1 MNPSRTPF
9 RAESIG
15 WMGVEDE
22 GRGTVDGLTFKARN
36 GTDAKNVLF
45 ALLKK
50 SLFLGCHGYL
60 HAIRLWTLV
69 HDCHYSLS
77 TAKSFR
83 ESLGLT
89 WGMRVNPKTNFF

>member
-50 SLFLGCHGYL
+50 VCFWVVTVFYTPLDFGRWYTTAITFLL
-60 HAIRLWTLV
+60 
-69 HDCHYSLS
+69 
-77 TAKSFR
+77 
-83 ESLGLT
+83 
-89 WGMRVNPKTNFF
+89 

>member
-22 GRGTVDGLTFKARN
+22 GRGTVDCLTVKARN
-36 GTDAKNVLF
+36 GADAKNVLF

-50 SLFLGCHGYL
+50 SLFLG
-60 HAIRLWTLV
+60 
-69 HDCHYSLS
+69 
-77 TAKSFR
+77 
-83 ESLGLT
+83 
-89 WGMRVNPKTNFF
+89 

>member
-22 GRGTVDGLTFKARN
+22 GEPLTAYPSKPGAVRMQRTFFS
-36 GTDAKNVLF
+36 LS
-45 ALLKK
+45 LKK
-50 SLFLGCHGYL
+50 VCFWVVTVFL

-69 HDCHYSLS
+69 HDCYY
-77 TAKSFR
+77 FPVI
-83 ESLGLT
+83 E
-89 WGMRVNPKTNFF
+89 

>member
-50 SLFLGCHGYL
+50 SLFLGCHGFL
-60 HAIRLWTLV
+60 HATRFWTLV
-69 HDCHYSLS
+69 HDCYYFL
-77 TAKSFR
+77 
-83 ESLGLT
+83 L
-89 WGMRVNPKTNFF
+89 